1 MKWIQKLFGSQAAE
15 PGKEPAGTRGSTG
28 PETAKDHYQL
38 GWKYHEKNRLEEAA
52 EEYRKALLLDP
63 NFALVRSNLGM
74 VYKLQGKMDDA
85 IREWEETLNRGV
97 SNTVVRMNTQDW
109 LKEAKALREERLK
122 PIADVDGALK
132 SYLAELGQAS
142 DRWYIA
148 YEAITRLGTP
158 AIGPLIQAIESEN
171 DLLRSRAI
179 DLLGKIGDK
188 SAIPALEKASKLG
201 EQDFRRITGLSGKS
215 RIVNMGG
222 TQIEVSVS
230 GLLDDYHRYAKEAL
244 KQIKKRP
251 NLSST

>member
-1 MKWIQKLFGSQAAE
+1 MKWIQKLFGFQAAE
-15 PGKEPAGTRGSTG
+15 PSREPTETRRSTG
-28 PETAKDHYQL
+28 PETAKEHYQL
-38 GWKYHEKNRLEEAA
+38 GWKFHEKNKLDEAA

-63 NFALVRSNLGM
+63 SFALVRSNLGM
-74 VYKLQGKMDDA
+74 VYKQKGKMDDA

-97 SNTVVRMNTQDW
+97 RNAVVRMNTQDW
-109 LKEAKALREERLK
+109 LKDAKALRDERLK

-132 SYLAELGQAS
+132 SYLEELGQAS
-142 DRWYIA
+142 GRWHVA

-158 AIGPLIQAIESEN
+158 AIAPLVQALESEN

-179 DLLGKIGDK
+179 DLLAKMGDK

-222 TQIEVSVS
+222 TQIEVPVS
-230 GLLDDYHRYAKEAL
+230 GLLDDYHRYAKETL
-244 KQIKKRP
+244 KQIKKRV
-251 NLSST
+251 